1 MKFTKRPF
9 SAVFVAAILLVTLT
23 QSGAHA
29 ASSKLNAS
37 QCKQAISSFQSLF
50 GGPYPSG
57 FPPLSKSELTA
68 RRNIWKSLES
78 KLSKGSI
85 KSYFQDLI
93 SQSFVMLN
101 TPNSGYTQLERGIY
115 EITKSCVPGETN
127 AFCKTLPSAL
137 QGIINFSN
145 GQSISKSGVLNTRKI
160 WSAEVKKWPAASN
173 SKAWLNRLLMN
184 LDEMIS
190 EAKAKRDLSG
200 VSAVLLEEWQELD
213 KVDSVLDFWP
223 CRDLVSEALG
233 VYLDDEWND

>member
-1 MKFTKRPF
+1 MRFTKRPF
-9 SAVFVAAILLVTLT
+9 TAVFLAAILLVTLT

-37 QCKQAISSFQSLF
+37 QCKQAISSFQGLY
-50 GGPYPSG
+50 GGPYPAG
-57 FPPLSKSELTA
+57 FAPLSKSELTA

-93 SQSFVMLN
+93 SESFVMLN
-101 TPNSGYTQLERGIY
+101 ENLRSTAELETGIY
-115 EITKSCVPGETN
+115 QITKSCVPGETN

-137 QGIINFSN
+137 QSIINFKD

-160 WSAEVKKWPAASN
+160 WSAEVKKWPAESN
-173 SKAWLNRLLMN
+173 SKAWLNRLLIN

-200 VSAVLLEEWQELD
+200 VFAVLLEEWQELD
-213 KVDSVLDFWP
+213 KVDSVIDFFP
-223 CRDLVSEALG
+223 CRDRALEALG
-233 VYLDDEWND
+233 VYLDDEWNG